1 MAATEPTREPD
12 RMEDRPRPTLAPT
25 NAPTSRRWL
34 RIVIG
39 LVVLA
44 AIAVIGYMILYP
56 SGGGGYGGGSSS
68 GGSGGTGGGGYLVL
82 AFTGDQIRRVIR
94 RTQDR

>member
-25 NAPTSRRWL
+25 NAPTSRRWIP
-34 RIVIG
+34 IVIG
-39 LVVLA
+39 IVVLA

-56 SGGGGYGGGSSS
+56 SGGGGYGGSSS
-68 GGSGGTGGGGYLVL
+68 GGSSGTGGGGYLVL

-94 RTQDR
+94 RIRDR

>member
-12 RMEDRPRPTLAPT
+12 GMDDRPRPTLASSS
-25 NAPTSRRWL
+25 APTRRRWVP
-34 RIVIG
+34 IVIG

-56 SGGGGYGGGSSS
+56 SGGGGYGGG
-68 GGSGGTGGGGYLVL
+68 GGGGTGGGGYLVL
-82 AFTGDQIRRVIR
+82 AFTGDQIRRVVRRIR
-94 RTQDR
+94 GR